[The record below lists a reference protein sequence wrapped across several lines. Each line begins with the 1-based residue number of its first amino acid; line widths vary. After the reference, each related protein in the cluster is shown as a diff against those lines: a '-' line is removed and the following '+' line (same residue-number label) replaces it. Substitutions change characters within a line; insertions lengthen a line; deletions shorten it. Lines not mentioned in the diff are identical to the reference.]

1 MVPLLSN
8 GGTFRT
14 VCERAT
20 VSIKGSSSS
29 PSDFS
34 VARLL
39 FRHQKSSGSKLL
51 LRLVLANLRNRADRF
66 AGGSGWQVRERA
78 RQRMPSN
85 YNYTNLHMNVV
96 FLTKRWTNSWQRVK
110 ECGKN
115 TRIIL
120 LDCVNRDERKILWGE
135 ILQKRKGKEEKTQ
148 RTIKNYLFVTSRGY
162 YYYKRRRKKKE
173 KNVWNISGKRSFAI
187 IYTAYTWSPS

>member
-66 AGGSGWQVRERA
+66 AGGFGLASTRTCTPTYAKQLQLHELTYECCFLNKEVNKFLATCQGMWQKYKDYSSRLCESR
-78 RQRMPSN
+78 R
-85 YNYTNLHMNVV
+85 
-96 FLTKRWTNSWQRVK
+96 K
-110 ECGKN
+110 KN
-115 TRIIL
+115 IMGRNIT
-120 LDCVNRDERKILWGE
+120 EE
-135 ILQKRKGKEEKTQ
+135 KRKG
-148 RTIKNYLFVTSRGY
+148 RKNTT
-162 YYYKRRRKKKE
+162 
-173 KNVWNISGKRSFAI
+173 ND
-187 IYTAYTWSPS
+187 

>member
-1 MVPLLSN
+1 
-8 GGTFRT
+8 
-14 VCERAT
+14 
-20 VSIKGSSSS
+20 
-29 PSDFS
+29 
-34 VARLL
+34 
-39 FRHQKSSGSKLL
+39 
-51 LRLVLANLRNRADRF
+51 
-66 AGGSGWQVRERA
+66 
-78 RQRMPSN
+78 MPSN

-135 ILQKRKGKEEKTQ
+135 ILQRRKGKEEKTQ

-162 YYYKRRRKKKE
+162 YYYKRRKKKRKE
-173 KNVWNISGKRSFAI
+173 RLEYFWQTFAI
-187 IYTAYTWSPS
+187 IYTAYVVAVVKYAFYWCTLPNGCTAKTKAGKIGLREIPCILSRDGTRCWQGGRTLW